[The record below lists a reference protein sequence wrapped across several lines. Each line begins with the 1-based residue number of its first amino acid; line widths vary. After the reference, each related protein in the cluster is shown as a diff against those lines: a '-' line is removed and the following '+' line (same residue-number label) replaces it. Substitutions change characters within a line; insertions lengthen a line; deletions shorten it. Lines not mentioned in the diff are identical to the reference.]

1 MGQNELAELFEN
13 RDERA
18 IAAAK
23 SEYGAYLMTVAVN
36 ILTDSRDAEECVSD
50 ALLAAW
56 NSIPPERPENLR
68 AYLGRVTRNLALNR
82 LKSRLRQKRG
92 GGQAE
97 EALEELYDVAGTLGD
112 PERAVDDLEL
122 TRALELF
129 LAGLKPEK
137 RRVFMARYWY
147 MYPIRDIA
155 RAEGCGESRIKSR
168 LSRLREELRQFLE
181 KEGYAL

>member
-68 AYLGRVTRNLALNR
+68 AYLGRVTRNLALHR

-92 GGQAE
+92 GGQ
-97 EALEELYDVAGTLGD
+97 ALEELYDVAGTLGD